1 MIQISV
7 VHIELIAVFCSC
19 VCVWGVGGGV
29 VFPYDALCGLFGWN
43 CALHV
48 CRISYLG

>member
-19 VCVWGVGGGV
+19 VWGLGGGGGV
-29 VFPYDALCGLFGWN
+29 FPYGALCGLFEWN
-43 CALHV
+43 CPLHV